1 MRSKPATPTRPTPT
15 PPPGRRRQR
24 ELEAAAD
31 AWIKRLLTDGEQA
44 GGGTAE
50 AAPADGQATAREGG
64 DCRPRSM

>member
-1 MRSKPATPTRPTPT
+1 
-15 PPPGRRRQR
+15 
-24 ELEAAAD
+24 
-31 AWIKRLLTDGEQA
+31 LLTDGEQA